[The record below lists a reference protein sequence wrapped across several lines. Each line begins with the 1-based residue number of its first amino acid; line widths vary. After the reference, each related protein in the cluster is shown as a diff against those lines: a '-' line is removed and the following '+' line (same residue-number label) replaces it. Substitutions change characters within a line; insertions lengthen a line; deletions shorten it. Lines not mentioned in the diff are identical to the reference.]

1 MRTCSHGDRRPD
13 LTCMPDGSMQSG
25 LVNDGG
31 LRVAVVC
38 HSHPSI
44 SKGGAEVAAH
54 SLFRG
59 LRQIGVDAI
68 FICACSHEQRGRL
81 AFSDP
86 NEFAVYHEAE
96 RYEHFYHLAPAAVE
110 SQLLRILRERRIN
123 VVNFH
128 HFLNLGLNSLR
139 AARALPNVR
148 CYFTIHEFLAICH
161 NHGQMVTRPAHL
173 LCSKATTEACVN
185 CFPELLR
192 SQFAVRRES
201 LLDAFGG
208 FDGFISPSRF
218 LAQRFVSWG
227 LDSERMAVI
236 ENGLAGSIQQPQ
248 RASTESTWTFGY
260 FGQINPFKGV
270 DVVLAA
276 AELLAQDPDLANSI
290 RLRIHGNFVGQ
301 PQAFIDRFDGI
312 LKAHPFVS
320 YAGPYNSSSV
330 YRLMGECDYIVVP
343 SRWWENSP
351 VVIQEAYAVGTPV
364 ICTGIGGLAEK
375 VQDGISGLHFK
386 LGDAA
391 DLLRAIRTA
400 ASLEMAH
407 KLRAGVPAVS
417 TAQDMAQHYLKLFQP
432 ARQSPAVEPVLEDV
446 GG

>member
-1 MRTCSHGDRRPD
+1 
-13 LTCMPDGSMQSG
+13 MQA
-25 LVNDGG
+25 VQVDDCG
-31 LRVAVVC
+31 LRIAVVC

-44 SKGGAEVAAH
+44 TKGGAEVAAH
-54 SLFRG
+54 ALFRG

-68 FICACSHEQRGRL
+68 FICACSHEQRIRL

-86 NEFAVYHEAE
+86 NEFAVYYEGE
-96 RYEHFYHLAPAAVE
+96 RYEHFYHLAPSAVE
-110 SQLLRILRERRIN
+110 SQLLKILRERRIN

-128 HFLNLGLNSLR
+128 HFLNVGLNSLR
-139 AARALPNVR
+139 ATRALPGVR

-173 LCSKATTEACVN
+173 LCSKATNEACVS

-192 SQFAVRRES
+192 SQFAVRKES

-208 FDGFISPSRF
+208 FDGFISPSHF

-227 LDSERMAVI
+227 LAPERMTVI
-236 ENGLAGSIQQPQ
+236 ENGLAGSIQPPQ
-248 RASTESTWTFGY
+248 RARAETLWTFGY

-276 AELLAQDPDLANSI
+276 AELLAEEPGLAKTM

-301 PQAFIDRFDGI
+301 PQAFIDRFNGI
-312 LKAHPFVS
+312 LKDHPFVS

-330 YRLMGECDYIVVP
+330 YRLMSECDYILVP
-343 SRWWENSP
+343 SKWWENSP
-351 VVIQEAYAVGTPV
+351 VVIQEAYAVNTPV

-375 VQDGISGLHFK
+375 VQNGISGLHFN
-386 LGDAA
+386 LGDPS
-391 DLLRAIRTA
+391 DLLRAMKTA
-400 ASLEMAH
+400 ADTQTAQ
-407 KLRAGVPAVS
+407 KLRAGIPAVAS
-417 TAQDMAQHYLKLFQP
+417 AGDMANTYLELFRGALQP
-432 ARQSPAVEPVLEDV
+432 PAVELVRGQV
-446 GG
+446 G